1 MGDLNAMRGWIC
13 ALALAGCALAAG
25 AAFAEEKGEP
35 AAGFGYALA
44 HDLMSPFCPGRT
56 LAQCPSPQADALRV
70 WILAQEAA
78 GATREEVEAELVARY
93 GEELR
98 LAPPA
103 AGLGGAA
110 AYGVPILA
118 VIVGGPVAF
127 VALRRLVGRSGP
139 DDRPPSG
146 ASAPKPPALDADVA
160 AQLERELAE
169 RTS

>member
-1 MGDLNAMRGWIC
+1 MRGPIC
-13 ALALAGCALAAG
+13 ALALALCVLAAN
-25 AAFAEEKGEP
+25 AAFAEAGGEP
-35 AAGFGYALA
+35 GSGFGYALA

-98 LAPPA
+98 PAPPA
-103 AGLGGAA
+103 SGLGGAA
-110 AYGVPILA
+110 AYGVPVLA
-118 VIVGGPVAF
+118 VLVGGPLAF
-127 VALRRLVGRSGP
+127 LALRRLVGRSRAS
-139 DDRPPSG
+139 DASPSG
-146 ASAPKPPALDADVA
+146 SNVPALDADVA